1 LASSSEARGL
11 AAEIKEV
18 AKKSGAGLVG
28 IVSANAVDSYP
39 SLWVG
44 WTIKEHTKKTYD
56 VLPDAKSIVVM
67 GYHVWDD
74 MLELAIRKGQEWIYP
89 GYLPLDT
96 LTLAVSSHLKKKGY
110 KAVYARSISHKRL
123 AQLAGFGSYGKN
135 ALIINP
141 VFGPWIRLSAVLTN
155 AEMQADKPF
164 EQDLC
169 GDCEACLGA
178 CPVGA
183 LMPYKVDDRK
193 CMLGA
198 HLMDGLGLDYRK
210 MWEKYEPAFTKNS
223 HLMCIECQKAC
234 KYGKDKH

>member
-1 LASSSEARGL
+1 MTSSSEARGL

-155 AEMQADKPF
+155 AESRLISLLNRTFAVTAKHAW
-164 EQDLC
+164 ELV
-169 GDCEACLGA
+169 LW
-178 CPVGA
+178 A
-183 LMPYKVDDRK
+183 L
-193 CMLGA
+193 
-198 HLMDGLGLDYRK
+198 
-210 MWEKYEPAFTKNS
+210 
-223 HLMCIECQKAC
+223 
-234 KYGKDKH
+234 